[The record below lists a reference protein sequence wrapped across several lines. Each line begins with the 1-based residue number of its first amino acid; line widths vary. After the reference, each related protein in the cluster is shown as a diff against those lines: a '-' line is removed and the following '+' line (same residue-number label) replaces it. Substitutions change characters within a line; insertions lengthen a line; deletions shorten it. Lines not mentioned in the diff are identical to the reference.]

1 MRTMRPALVGALLV
15 GMSLTGMSYA
25 LSWQAR
31 SSQSQ
36 DSVVMPQRFNAF
48 AVSLGGPRSTTG
60 TAQLDIV
67 INRWSTDAERKRL
80 VEALKQSQDELLET
94 LRDLKP
100 VGYIRSATS
109 IGYDLHYA
117 HQVPGDEGGRRIFI
131 ATDRPMGFWEVARH
145 ARTVDYPFT
154 LIELRM
160 NREGEG
166 EGKLSVATRVIA
178 SSDGKYVE
186 LENYTAQPVQLNQ
199 VRRVNSSN

>member
-1 MRTMRPALVGALLV
+1 MRTMRPALIGALLG
-15 GMSLTGMSYA
+15 GMSLAGLSHA
-25 LSWQAR
+25 LTMPSQ

-36 DSVVMPQRFNAF
+36 NSLVMPQRFTAF
-48 AVSLGGPRSTTG
+48 AVSLGGPRSTSG

-67 INRWSTDAERKRL
+67 IYRWSTDAERQRL
-80 VEALKQSQDELLET
+80 VDALKQSQDALLET

-117 HQVPGDEGGRRIFI
+117 HQVPRDEGGRRIFI

-145 ARTVDYPFT
+145 AWTVDYPFT

-166 EGKLSVATRVIA
+166 EGKLSLATRVIA
-178 SSDGKYVE
+178 SGDGKHVE

-199 VRRVNSSN
+199 VRRVSSSN

>member
-1 MRTMRPALVGALLV
+1 MRIMPPALVGALLV
-15 GMSLTGMSYA
+15 GMCVTSLSDA
-25 LSWQAR
+25 LIWQ
-31 SSQSQ
+31 SQS
-36 DSVVMPQRFNAF
+36 SLIMPQRFTAF
-48 AVSLGGPRSTTG
+48 AVSLGGPRSTSG

-67 INRWSTDAERKRL
+67 VNRWSTDAERQRL
-80 VEALKQSQDELLET
+80 VEALKQSQHELLET
-94 LRDLKP
+94 LRDLRP

-131 ATDRPMGFWEVARH
+131 ATDRPMGFWEVSRQ

-166 EGKLSVATRVIA
+166 EGKLSLATRVIA

-199 VRRVNSSN
+199 VRRVESSN